1 MRINVKSNGQWQT
14 CTGKCSHAEK
24 AQIHANFE
32 MWICVGILHHPFV
45 AGLFCHLILV
55 SGMCC

>member
-1 MRINVKSNGQWQT
+1 MRT
-14 CTGKCSHAEK
+14 CVLMLRAMDTGKYSHAEK

-32 MWICVGILHHPFV
+32 LWICVGILHHPFV